1 MVISVDSFKHYP
13 PKRRQGYL
21 STWIVA
27 ICRQVGNIF
36 VDFVAFYLS
45 TCIII
50 HVNNYFTK
58 VSKMQIREQGRQLQC
73 IRTEY
78 VPEKK
83 RTYGRVVAKQ
93 NRYLSTIT
101 DEVRQLL
108 TEEEVDELETYLSK
122 REERESVARMKGA
135 LSTVNYYMSQAA
147 IALSVD
153 ELKDDLGSGEVEAI
167 YRSMEELTKALR
179 KAGFKRPVKAKA
191 TKAADDKTAQLPFD
205 NR

>member
-1 MVISVDSFKHYP
+1 
-13 PKRRQGYL
+13 
-21 STWIVA
+21 
-27 ICRQVGNIF
+27 
-36 VDFVAFYLS
+36 
-45 TCIII
+45 
-50 HVNNYFTK
+50 
-58 VSKMQIREQGRQLQC
+58 MQIREQGRQLQC

-93 NRYLSTIT
+93 DRSLSTIT

-122 REERESVARMKGA
+122 REERISVAIMRNS
-135 LSTVNYYMSQAA
+135 LSTVWDCMRRAS

-153 ELKDDLGSGEVEAI
+153 ELKDELSSEEADDI

>member
-1 MVISVDSFKHYP
+1 
-13 PKRRQGYL
+13 
-21 STWIVA
+21 
-27 ICRQVGNIF
+27 
-36 VDFVAFYLS
+36 
-45 TCIII
+45 
-50 HVNNYFTK
+50 
-58 VSKMQIREQGRQLQC
+58 MQIREQGRQLQC

-167 YRSMEELTKALR
+167 YRGMEELTKALR

-191 TKAADDKTAQLPFD
+191 TKAADDKTA
-205 NR
+205 

>member
-1 MVISVDSFKHYP
+1 MS
-13 PKRRQGYL
+13 YL
-21 STWIVA
+21 STLFVA
-27 ICRQVGNIF
+27 ICRQLENIF
-36 VDFVAFYLS
+36 VDCVDFYLS

-50 HVNNYFTK
+50 YVNNQFIK

-167 YRSMEELTKALR
+167 YRGMEELAKALR

-191 TKAADDKTAQLPFD
+191 TKAADDKTA
-205 NR
+205 